1 MASWRHATAATGAF
15 GGVPYG
21 GGEGTERVRG
31 APTWRGGGG
40 VKEDDARASTA
51 PLS

>member
-15 GGVPYG
+15 GGAPYG
-21 GGEGTERVRG
+21 GTKRVRA